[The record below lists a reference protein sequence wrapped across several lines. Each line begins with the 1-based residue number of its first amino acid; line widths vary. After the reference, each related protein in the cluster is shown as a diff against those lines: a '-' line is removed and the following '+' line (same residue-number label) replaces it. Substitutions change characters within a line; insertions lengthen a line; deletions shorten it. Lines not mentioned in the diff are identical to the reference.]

1 MRLPLLDSGRL
12 VSLFSARVFVAETQ
26 VLRSRGGKNGGLV
39 LLGRASAFK
48 PRCSLLSRRFHPRC
62 PIHGAPISP
71 LISPLI
77 SSASKTSYLVSC
89 LASHLNFFS
98 CFLSIPCFIPLSRLL
113 SHLLSRLSPP
123 FLSHLF
129 SDVISSCPNRPHL
142 LNTSSHL
149 LPGRH
154 ASAVLAWGLGR
165 AAATPTPT
173 PTSVSNSSRG
183 TAAARDRESGEAER
197 AAARGGEGDGESDH
211 DGLLVGTD
219 RERSRTLS
227 VASPTVAGG
236 AIAAAQEAG
245 TSAGVAETVPPRGGR
260 TDGNGGGVGSEI
272 EEGTGA
278 AAGAAAAAPAAAA
291 AAAGA
296 FESPVTE
303 TVDVGVFPAAA
314 LVAGVFAIALCPEQP
329 LAVVP
334 GVRKRSRESNI
345 RGRVDSPVD
354 SPVDGYICIC
364 SSSHSRQR
372 RPVSLLTFVPL
383 QLFYFVVDSTSCAP
397 FYGRTPFRC

>member
-1 MRLPLLDSGRL
+1 M
-12 VSLFSARVFVAETQ
+12 AWCCWA
-26 VLRSRGGKNGGLV
+26 GLV
-39 LLGRASAFK
+39 LSNPGVRS
-48 PRCSLLSRRFHPRC
+48 C
-62 PIHGAPISP
+62 PVGFIHGAPSTVP
-71 LISPLI
+71 PSHLPSHLLSHLLPKLLTSFRVLPPTSI
-77 SSASKTSYLVSC
+77 SSPMSC
-89 LASHLNFFS
+89 L
-98 CFLSIPCFIPLSRLL
+98 IPCFIPLSRPL

-142 LNTSSHL
+142 LHTSSHL

-197 AAARGGEGDGESDH
+197 AAARGGEGGGESDH

-219 RERSRTLS
+219 RERSRPLF

-260 TDGNGGGVGSEI
+260 TDGNGGGVGAET

-278 AAGAAAAAPAAAA
+278 AAGAAAAAEAPAAAA
-291 AAAGA
+291 AAAV

-314 LVAGVFAIALCPEQP
+314 LVAGVSAIALCPEQP

-334 GVRKRSRESNI
+334 GVRKRARERVKY

-397 FYGRTPFRC
+397 LRLYSIPLLNAFFVVACARWTLQHSGTHHCATY